1 MLEATT
7 ELSFVEEISPWP
19 CLRPDTL
26 VRNER
31 VEIKKRVHDGEQK
44 WRLKLLLMELMTG
57 KPRVFVTN
65 LYISIYGLRCV
76 LDGK

>member
-1 MLEATT
+1 M
-7 ELSFVEEISPWP
+7 EETSLWP
-19 CLRPDTL
+19 CLSSDTL

-31 VEIKKRVHDGEQK
+31 VEIKKRTHNGELK

-57 KPRVFVTN
+57 KQRLFVTY
-65 LYISIYGLRCV
+65 LYISIYGLSHV